1 VEVDSKVIW
10 AVEEEDFNADMTMV
24 VETETEIDF
33 IMTETIVKDL
43 EKEVEVMKGAETE
56 IEEETEGIGKEI
68 GTEIEI
74 GDEKEKDIIE

>member
-24 VETETEIDF
+24 VENETEIDF

-56 IEEETEGIGKEI
+56 IEEETEGIGIEI

>member
-1 VEVDSKVIW
+1 
-10 AVEEEDFNADMTMV
+10 
-24 VETETEIDF
+24 
-33 IMTETIVKDL
+33 MTETIVKDL

-56 IEEETEGIGKEI
+56 IEEETGGIGIEI